1 MGAAISMT
9 ARCAVLVLGIAL
21 IGGCYSIN
29 PDLID
34 YDGDGVPDVSD
45 AFPADPTEH
54 TDSDD
59 DGVGD
64 NADAYPLDPDRTTAE
79 SNPDDDDADDET
91 ADNDEDSVDDEGEE
105 PADDDA
111 EEPADSDSSED
122 EDGGGRR

>member
-1 MGAAISMT
+1 MT
-9 ARCAVLVLGIAL
+9 
-21 IGGCYSIN
+21 
-29 PDLID
+29 
-34 YDGDGVPDVSD
+34 
-45 AFPADPTEH
+45 TEW
-54 TDSDD
+54 
-59 DGVGD
+59 GD

-79 SNPDDDDADDET
+79 SNPDDDDADET